1 MRMALTHTKE
11 KKMKKIFLTVLFA
24 TSSLFATLNVDT
36 TYSTLGAVA
45 KKIGGDNVHVVVL
58 GSSKYDPHF
67 IVPKPSLLAK
77 LRRSDLLIINGGGLE
92 IGWLP
97 PLIKSA
103 NNGKIQVGAKGFL
116 DMSHFIKMIDKPTS
130 VSRAFG
136 DVHAQGNPHYS
147 TDPYQIIIMAKVIAK
162 KLEQLDPEHTVQY
175 KNNLEKFLSEWNGY
189 LKNYDA
195 TMAQCKTKKVVQYH
209 ELYNYFLRRYN
220 ITSIGNI
227 EPLPGIA
234 PSSKHTF
241 ELIVAIKQNGV
252 KKILQDVYHEK
263 KTAYFIAEKT
273 GATVAVIPHDVGSVK
288 GSDSLEGFYN
298 MIAQRICK

>member
-1 MRMALTHTKE
+1 MAL
-11 KKMKKIFLTVLFA
+11 FA
-24 TSSLFATLNVDT
+24 ASSLFATLNVDT
-36 TYSTLGAVA
+36 TYATLGAVA
-45 KKIGGDNVHVVVL
+45 KKIGGENVRVVVL

-67 IVPKPSLLAK
+67 IVPKPSLLSK
-77 LRRSDLLIINGGGLE
+77 LRRADLLIINGAGLE
-92 IGWLP
+92 LGWLP

-103 NNGKIQVGAKGFL
+103 NNGKIQVGAAGFL
-116 DMSHFIKMIDKPTS
+116 DMSHFIKMIDKPSS

-136 DVHAQGNPHYS
+136 DIHAQGNPHYS
-147 TDPYQIIIMAKVIAK
+147 TDPHQIITMAKVIAK
-162 KLEQLDPEHTVQY
+162 KLAQIDPQHAEIYQ
-175 KNNLEKFLSEWNGY
+175 KNLENFLTQWKSY

-195 TMAQCKTKKVVQYH
+195 KMAECKTKKVVQYH

-234 PSSKHTF
+234 PSSKHTI
-241 ELIVAIKQNGV
+241 ELINAIKANGV

-263 KTAYFIAEKT
+263 RTAKFIAAKT
-273 GATVAVIPHDVGSVK
+273 GASVAVIPHDVGSLK
-288 GSDSLEGFYN
+288 GSGNLEDFYN